1 MWRDISERAALVAA
15 LAGIVV
21 LRPLAAQKPV
31 DTTKQP
37 VDTTRKQPVILEPL
51 EVTAAR
57 EHEAPPPVA
66 AQEPVDTTKQPVD
79 TTRKQP
85 VILEPL
91 EVTAA
96 REHEAPPPVATI
108 NLTGA
113 VLEHTPSSSP

>member
-66 AQEPVDTTKQPVD
+66 
-79 TTRKQP
+79 
-85 VILEPL
+85 
-91 EVTAA
+91 
-96 REHEAPPPVATI
+96 TI